1 MFFLHKPTLNR
12 ITLTCCVPVR
22 ASHTVFPGLLFPS
35 RGTAPLRPMSAQSQ
49 RHGGFGV
56 RRLAA
61 AFTPECAATSSAG
74 RVFESCRSFLGLS
87 WQRCLT
93 MYLRVPHPRFVRVG
107 SDDQAPHTLFSSFCF
122 CSRRF
127 PKRRFCHVLPK
138 PVIPTGAA
146 RLYSSAP
153 HFGASGR
160 VVEGSL
166 R

>member
-35 RGTAPLRPMSAQSQ
+35 RGTAPLRPMSAQSP

-93 MYLRVPHPRFVRVG
+93 MYLRVG

-127 PKRRFCHVLPK
+127 PKRAPLSRPAKARHPDRRPALFARRSGGNPPLPFLFSVSSVL
-138 PVIPTGAA
+138 
-146 RLYSSAP
+146 SAI
-153 HFGASGR
+153 S
-160 VVEGSL
+160 V
-166 R
+166 